1 MRLSKFISIIL
12 HPIFMPILAFYLS
25 LKQVPSI
32 GLAFTNNQNYI
43 YLVLFIST
51 VILPLI
57 SIFFLIKIG
66 KVSSIEISNH
76 KERSVPL
83 FKTALFM
90 GIGYYIL
97 ENTLVRAPIIK
108 AELIGAISIILTAS
122 IISKYWKISLHLLGI
137 GGVVGVLIALEVIY
151 GNLQHLIIIFT
162 ILSVILAM
170 ARIKEKA
177 HNYPQLYIGFFG
189 GLSIEL
195 LILLIF

>member
-32 GLAFTNNQNYI
+32 GLAITNNQNYI

-90 GIGYYIL
+90 GIGCYIL
-97 ENTLVRAPIIK
+97 ENTLVLAPIIK

-177 HNYPQLYIGFFG
+177 HNYPQLYIGFFL